1 MDVPDTY
8 SVALNWEKENAS
20 CQENMKDCTK
30 GKDFYKEMAFSE
42 FSYSTETPQENYSSQ
57 EIYFR
62 KNYNKEMS
70 NALQIRNNSLFET
83 GTAMLISSKESK
95 NIRRY
100 SFPVPSID
108 VLSLPQLRRDSG
120 FYSMP
125 SLSLKLLSIP
135 FKVVTTSKM
144 STNRRVSYTKPYSS
158 FTSLSGTLTDLK
170 SSRCYAFASCDHD
183 MNVCHTKQ
191 ESKFSN
197 TFSEDN
203 YLEYRQNRKET
214 GQVTVEDFHS
224 IMNSC
229 QAQKE
234 KYRYIETPTTPKGG
248 EEDITFEKDSFVCEE
263 VLRSKDQQVQVH
275 EKLPN
280 KVTVNQDSL
289 LSEKLSSGNSNN
301 NISAKLS
308 VEDIQGQESVMQ
320 SNENLLQSI
329 FECKEMEKNQRK
341 SVMTVITGEL
351 EEKPIILGDIKSMA
365 NSFGLAIKKDPSSKR
380 ETVFMLP
387 LLDTEESNRVN
398 EFQNCSDIQ
407 KMSENIP
414 EDSDCQD
421 YSIQTEHLLA
431 GDSFTDAPEM
441 LSSEQH
447 ISLSHHS
454 GSHLVDVQT
463 ETLFKS
469 SSEKRDEEKEANMNV
484 VVTSA
489 TFSSVNQTDQIA
501 KSLKDT
507 STGLSR
513 DPVLKDA
520 RTNNS
525 SQEEEERDQWA
536 RRRKWFKN
544 SKRHPSFRKSSKNSR
559 FTRGS
564 MNSEDGCPLD
574 LGPHRESE
582 ERGFYTEMFH
592 SASWVFQGDDA
603 NADNN
608 IRCLSKRPVTIRERT
623 VRIPK
628 GMGDYPWGFQIQ
640 FSKPILVT
648 KVDSNSTAEEAGL
661 QIGDIVMAVNGTDV
675 TSMPH
680 SEAANLVK
688 KGPDILNLLVGSDI
702 SRCPNIPRPTC
713 RGYLHKQTHSGILK
727 GWRKRWFVLKHDGSL
742 YYYKHKKDEGKCRP
756 LEVTKVEGAEI
767 GMDNSLGKPFAFKC
781 VPRAGNRVFYFRTT
795 SAQEMKRW
803 VDNMEKAAHPIH
815 QNHVWEDVTM
825 HNTSLPPLAIKNP
838 ECLGLLHQLDKTKNI
853 WVQHYCILKD
863 GCLYFYASIRSTHAV
878 GGIYLQGYTVGEQS
892 LGSRRSVIEVKPPSE
907 EFTTFYLCAESVNE
921 NQRWISA
928 LRASVSKWLPWNK
941 ATEDFMH

>member
-8 SVALNWEKENAS
+8 SVALNWGKENAS
-20 CQENMKDCTK
+20 CQGNMKDCTK

-57 EIYFR
+57 EINFR
-62 KNYNKEMS
+62 KKHNKEMS
-70 NALQIRNNSLFET
+70 NVLQIRNNSLFET
-83 GTAMLISSKESK
+83 GTAMLISSKKSK

-100 SFPVPSID
+100 SVPVTSID
-108 VLSLPQLRRDSG
+108 VLPLPQLRRDSG

-125 SLSLKLLSIP
+125 SLSLKLLSTP
-135 FKVVTTSKM
+135 FKVVTTYKM
-144 STNRRVSYTKPYSS
+144 STNRCVSYTKPYSS
-158 FTSLSGTLTDLK
+158 FTSLFGTVTDLK
-170 SSRCYAFASCDHD
+170 SSHCYAFASYDHN
-183 MNVCHTKQ
+183 MNVCHTKL
-191 ESKFSN
+191 ESKFGY

-203 YLEYRQNRKET
+203 CLEYRQSSKET
-214 GQVTVEDFHS
+214 GQNS
-224 IMNSC
+224 IMNSS

-234 KYRYIETPTTPKGG
+234 KYRSTETPTTPKGG
-248 EEDITFEKDSFVCEE
+248 EEHITFEKDGFVCEE

-280 KVTVNQDSL
+280 KVTANQDFL
-289 LSEKLSSGNSNN
+289 LSERLSSDNSDN

-308 VEDIQGQESVMQ
+308 VEDIQGQESVTQ
-320 SNENLLQSI
+320 SNKNLLQNI
-329 FECKEMEKNQRK
+329 FESKEMKKTQKK
-341 SVMTVITGEL
+341 SVRTVITGEL
-351 EEKPIILGDIKSMA
+351 EQKLIIPGDIKSMA
-365 NSFGLAIKKDPSSKR
+365 NSFGLAIKKEPSSKK
-380 ETVFMLP
+380 EIVFMLP

-398 EFQNCSDIQ
+398 EFQNCTDIQ
-407 KMSENIP
+407 KVFENIP
-414 EDSDCQD
+414 EDSGCQD
-421 YSIQTEHLLA
+421 YFIQTEHLLT
-431 GDSFTDAPEM
+431 GDSFTDAPEV

-447 ISLSHHS
+447 ISLSHRS
-454 GSHLVDVQT
+454 GSHLADLQT
-463 ETLFKS
+463 ETLFKP
-469 SSEKRDEEKEANMNV
+469 SSEKQDEEREANMNV
-484 VVTSA
+484 IITSA
-489 TFSSVNQTDQIA
+489 TFPPVNQDDQIA

-513 DPVLKDA
+513 DQVLKDA

-525 SQEEEERDQWA
+525 SQEEEEPDRWA

-544 SKRHPSFRKSSKNSR
+544 SRRHPSARKSSKNSS
-559 FTRGS
+559 FTKGS
-564 MNSEDGCPLD
+564 MNSHGGPLD
-574 LGPHRESE
+574 LGSHRES
-582 ERGFYTEMFH
+582 GFYTEMFH
-592 SASWVFQGDDA
+592 SASWVFQGDDP

-608 IRCLSKRPVTIRERT
+608 FRCLSKRPVTVRERT

-628 GMGDYPWGFQIQ
+628 GMGDYPWGFRIQ
-640 FSKPILVT
+640 FSNPILVT
-648 KVDSNSTAEEAGL
+648 EVDSNSTAEEAGL

-680 SEAANLVK
+680 SEAANLAR

-713 RGYLHKQTHSGILK
+713 RGYLHKRTYSGILK

-767 GMDNSLGKPFAFKC
+767 GVDNSLGKPFAFRC
-781 VPRAGNRVFYFRTT
+781 VPRAGNRVFYFYAI

-803 VDNMEKAAHPIH
+803 VDIMEKAAHPIH

-878 GGIYLQGYTVGEQS
+878 GGIYLQGYTVSEQT
-892 LGSRRSVIEVKPPSE
+892 LGSRRSVIEVQPPSE
-907 EFTTFYLCAESVNE
+907 EFTTFYLCAESVKE

-928 LRASVSKWLPWNK
+928 LQASVSKWLPWNK
-941 ATEDFMH
+941 VPEDFMH